1 MAKHF
6 DPRKVLKQ
14 ISKALLREFF
24 QRRGELSDLP
34 WDTLTEAAK
43 VDAVYEAWQR
53 LPDIRRR
60 QTQLIFQDLV
70 ELGDDRGMKVL
81 AEEIQASCPQ
91 RKWEFISCSSRLNKA
106 LWFYLNLP
114 EAFERAALF
123 ARADALSVGRYA
135 VRRNS
140 LPKEPLNVTPAT
152 TSALERALHAY
163 YWPNE
168 MRGRHCHVAHYQR
181 AGGSQ
186 YFFAYLDDW
195 PDSRLVFE
203 DNGDLESHCQRYA
216 FSVLFVACPQD
227 GCLEL
232 VAKGGRAVQYP
243 LQQAFC
249 KSVLGLDIGPAD
261 PLRPEYQLQQVL
273 DPEFRYP
280 TEPGDCIARVRL
292 SRIRLQPVSQS
303 RKVIFH
309 ELKFS
314 PKVLRTDWI
323 HIIQRQLDGHGMTA
337 ADVVVKQA
345 SFQLVFV
352 DRAVA
357 GARTLTFTVSLPN
370 TCDLKSKP
378 DNVREIGERCLQ
390 RWGMINA

>member
-6 DPRKVLKQ
+6 EPRRVLKQ

-24 QRRGELSDLP
+24 QRRGDLSDLP
-34 WDTLTEAAK
+34 WDTLTESDK
-43 VDAVYEAWQR
+43 VDVVYEAWYR
-53 LPDIRRR
+53 LPDVRRR
-60 QTQLIFQDLV
+60 QTQLVFQDLV
-70 ELGDDRGMKVL
+70 ELADDRGMKVL
-81 AEEIQASCPQ
+81 AEEIQANCPQ
-91 RKWEFISCSSRLNKA
+91 RQWELIACSSRLNKA
-106 LWFYLNLP
+106 VWFYLNLP

-123 ARADALSVGRYA
+123 ARADALSAGRYA

-140 LPKEPLNVTPAT
+140 LPRQLLNVTPKT
-152 TSALERALHAY
+152 TRALERALHDY

-168 MRGRHCHVAHYQR
+168 MRGRHCHVVHYQR

-203 DNGDLESHCQRYA
+203 DNGDLEPRCERYA
-216 FSVLFVACPQD
+216 FSVLFVACPKD

-249 KSVLGLDIGPAD
+249 KSVLGLDIAPAD

-273 DPEFRYP
+273 DPEFRYS
-280 TEPGDCIARVRL
+280 TEPSDCIARVRL
-292 SRIRLQPVSQS
+292 SRIRLEPVSLS

-314 PKVLRTDWI
+314 PKVQRTDWL
-323 HIIQRQLDGHGMTA
+323 HVIQRELDGHGMA
-337 ADVVVKQA
+337 ASEVVVKQA

-357 GARTLTFTVSLPN
+357 GARTLTFTVCLPN

-378 DNVREIGERCLQ
+378 DNVREIGERCLRQ
-390 RWGMINA
+390 WGMINA